1 MRVHRPVRAILL
13 FLAALLL
20 PVSAAAQRVG
30 ASVGVASS
38 DYRELASPLALG
50 LHGSVPL
57 VGWLHARV
65 DYRRYPDGQRWTRST
80 CQGLVPPDRSCPDD
94 LFEGDFTLNALGVGL
109 MVVAPL
115 AATVTAS
122 AGAQRSWTSADGV
135 WRGRESGVTTG
146 RAPDQWESG
155 WSYLASIAYRL
166 GPRIDLSVQARVDHP
181 EIEDC
186 IADGYSG
193 FCEQHPVRSLQLG
206 VALRR

>member
-50 LHGSVPL
+50 LHASVPL
-57 VGWLHARV
+57 VGWLHARADV
-65 DYRRYPDGQRWTRST
+65 RRYPDGQRWTRST

-94 LFEGDFTLNALGVGL
+94 LFEGDFTLHAFGAGL
-109 MVVAPL
+109 TVVATL
-115 AATVTAS
+115 EDAVTAGL
-122 AGAQRSWTSADGV
+122 GAQRSWTWVDGA
-135 WRGRESGVTTG
+135 WRGRESGITMG
-146 RAPDQWESG
+146 WAPDQRKAG
-155 WSYLASIAYRL
+155 WSYLASITY
-166 GPRIDLSVQARVDHP
+166 DLAPGIGLSAEGRVDHP
-181 EIEDC
+181 EIRDC
-186 IADGYSG
+186 VVDGYSG